1 MNLEILK
8 IASNTDNHKVLNN
21 HTHHSKLKNRIC
33 GDEMQ
38 VSLKVVKNNIVDFG
52 YQCESCIYCQ
62 ASVSLLSRNSLNK
75 KVLQIKVLLKMAEN
89 FFENKDNS
97 FSKKEIVLSIFS
109 FILSGALSYSCTNNP
124 ALKLSK
130 ILPPSFP

>member
-21 HTHHSKLKNRIC
+21 HTHHSKLKNSIC

-52 YQCESCIYCQ
+52 YQCKSCIYCQ
-62 ASVSLLSRNSLNK
+62 ASVSMLSNSSLNK
-75 KVLQIKVLLKMAEN
+75 PIKTVKDFITSIDV
-89 FFENKDNS
+89 FFENN
-97 FSKKEIVLSIFS
+97 KK
-109 FILSGALSYSCTNNP
+109 
-124 ALKLSK
+124 
-130 ILPPSFP
+130 

>member
-8 IASNTDNHKVLNN
+8 IASNTDNHKVINN

-52 YQCESCIYCQ
+52 YQCKSCIYCQ
-62 ASVSLLSRNSLNK
+62 ASVSLLSRNSINK
-75 KVLQIKVLLKMAEN
+75 KILSIKSLLKISET
-89 FFENKDNS
+89 FFE
-97 FSKKEIVLSIFS
+97 KKK
-109 FILSGALSYSCTNNP
+109 YN
-124 ALKLSK
+124 
-130 ILPPSFP
+130 LPKRVVCIQ